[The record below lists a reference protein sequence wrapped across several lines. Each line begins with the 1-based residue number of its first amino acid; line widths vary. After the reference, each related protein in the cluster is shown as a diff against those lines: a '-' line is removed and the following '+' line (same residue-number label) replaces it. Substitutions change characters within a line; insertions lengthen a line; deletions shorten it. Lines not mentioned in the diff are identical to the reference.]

1 VVLLNFAS
9 GELFVDWRDF
19 RNNEFDIQLA
29 RSTDG
34 GRTWSEAVTVNPD
47 SGLDDYPERLR

>member
-1 VVLLNFAS
+1 VVLLNFAT
-9 GELFVDWRDF
+9 GDVFVDWRDF

-34 GRTWSEAVTVNPD
+34 GRTWSEAFTVNPD
-47 SGLDDYPERLR
+47 SGLR